1 MSDTLRPPGAFEVT
15 LAPLPARRRP
25 PDWAHPDPID
35 ELADR
40 MAEFVAAAVH
50 PDEVAAALESD
61 GMSDDQIRERYG
73 VRNSFALAEELYGR
87 VARHHPEPVDPPHD
101 PWRIG
106 LLGCLLR
113 GIVFA
118 LPALGHVLAGPL
130 LAGPKDAFGLPA
142 GTVPM
147 LAGALCGWTWNQ
159 GLAHRAYTWLG
170 LGDRAAARRV
180 LLVGTPAGVLL
191 GSLVA
196 LAAAG
201 PARPGAVVFA
211 AGQSAYLGAATVLL
225 VMGRERLLLAALAPM
240 TAGAVVTVVHPVPDL
255 ARTALL
261 LVSLAAVALLGL
273 LEVAPSARESGKDG
287 RWAGLAALLPYG
299 HRRRGAH
306 PAGRTGLPRPA
317 SAGRPGAPRRRGVAD
332 RVGGRRSAGASADA
346 RPPRGAESSG
356 RRTGVPRPAS
366 EGRSMGGKRP
376 AASGRRGVAD
386 RVGVRRSV
394 GVSADARPP
403 RGVESSGRRTGVPR
417 PASAGR
423 PAGGK
428 RPAASGRRGFAGRL
442 RARRCTSRRPAGTLP
457 YALFGLGS
465 GVLVLHAALGDV
477 LAGAGTTVAAPA
489 AVALTLSMGPAE
501 WLLYRFRSGSL
512 AGLRA
517 SGSARAFRRVTGGV
531 LVRCLAAYLAA
542 LLALTL
548 GTSALWPHG
557 TASTGGVGLAGLLL
571 LGAVLWTGLLLQS
584 FGAVTGSAVVV
595 CAAALAR
602 TAALATRTGD
612 PDEVALLVH
621 GTAAVVQT
629 ALVCARLRRATA
641 HR

>member
-1 MSDTLRPPGAFEVT
+1 MSDTLRPPGAFEDVEDT
-15 LAPLPARRRP
+15 LAALPAQRRSP
-25 PDWAHPDPID
+25 SWAHPDPID

-87 VARHHPEPVDPPHD
+87 VARNHPEPAEPPHD

-118 LPALGHVLAGPL
+118 LPGLGHVLAAPL
-130 LAGPKDAFGLPA
+130 LAGPRDGFGLPS

-180 LLVGTPAGVLL
+180 LLVGTPAGALL
-191 GSLVA
+191 GSLLA
-196 LAAAG
+196 LAVAG

-225 VMGRERLLLAALAPM
+225 VMGRERLLLAALAPV
-240 TAGAVVTVVHPVPDL
+240 TAGAVVTVLHPVPDL

-273 LEVAPSARESGKDG
+273 REVAPAARESGEGG
-287 RWAGLAALLPYG
+287 RRPVLAALLPYG
-299 HRRRGAH
+299 SRRHGTET
-306 PAGRTGLPRPA
+306 AG
-317 SAGRPGAPRRRGVAD
+317 
-332 RVGGRRSAGASADA
+332 
-346 RPPRGAESSG
+346 
-356 RRTGVPRPAS
+356 RTGVPRPAS
-366 EGRSMGGKRP
+366 AGRSAGGKRS
-376 AASGRRGVAD
+376 AAPRRRGVAG
-386 RVGVRRSV
+386 RVGVRRPAGS
-394 GVSADARPP
+394 PP
-403 RGVESSGRRTGVPR
+403 HTPPTRGAEPSGRTGVPR

-423 PAGGK
+423 PARGK
-428 RPAASGRRGFAGRL
+428 RPSPPGRSGVAGRL
-442 RARRCTSRRPAGTLP
+442 RARRSTPRRTAGTLP

-517 SGSARAFRRVTGGV
+517 GGSARAFRRITGGV
-531 LVRCLAAYLAA
+531 LVRCLAAYLTA

-548 GTSALWPHG
+548 GTSVLWPHA
-557 TASTGGVGLAGLLL
+557 TASTDAVRLAGLLL

-584 FGAVTGSAVVV
+584 FGAVTGTAVVV
-595 CAAALAR
+595 CAAALVQ
-602 TAALATRTGD
+602 TEALVTRVGD
-612 PDEVALLVH
+612 PNRVALLVH
-621 GTAAVVQT
+621 GTAAVAQT
-629 ALVCARLRRATA
+629 VLVCTRLRRATA